1 MSLGIT
7 SIGKPVSS
15 SDSDS
20 LLLRQLFL
28 SRFYATEL
36 SVWWSRALHSSQL
49 DGNAE
54 DKTVQFEERFCSRH
68 KREIGKLDLFSRSTR
83 NWREIKR

>member
-1 MSLGIT
+1 M
-7 SIGKPVSS
+7 
-15 SDSDS
+15 
-20 LLLRQLFL
+20 QLN
-28 SRFYATEL
+28 SP
-36 SVWWSRALHSSQL
+36 SVGVVPCSQVKL

-83 NWREIKR
+83 TGSRLNVDWTTRMCLNLSKSERSD